1 MCVTDENLM
10 LVTSESLVLVI
21 LQAVRELDQDR
32 WRGWRQMEDRP
43 SCWSSSG
50 LSGSPDRGTTKQK
63 QGAREQSDL
72 KGPVDLLKTSWW
84 RMCYWSTVWLFYCI
98 TISKWFLL
106 FVHITSSSRAPD
118 WANVDPL
125 NTIGPC
131 CGLTS
136 LSLSAEDSRES
147 HSSRRWT
154 LPDGT
159 SLRLNHCLQKTHI
172 KTHIFLIWLISLS
185 PDELAG

>member
-1 MCVTDENLM
+1 MARMAADGGSAVL
-10 LVTSESLVLVI
+10 LVKFWFVWITWQRDNQTE
-21 LQAVRELDQDR
+21 AR
-32 WRGWRQMEDRP
+32 
-43 SCWSSSG
+43 SG
-50 LSGSPDRGTTKQK
+50 
-63 QGAREQSDL
+63 EQSDL

-106 FVHITSSSRAPD
+106 FVHITSSSPAPD